1 LKLLNKIILII
12 IFTIGLYSIF
22 FMLSDFDIIAEKIT
36 KFNIEFLPL
45 IFSLII
51 IGWFVSF
58 LRWDTQLKNIGINIK
73 FKSSFSVFISGHSLL
88 FIPGSIG
95 FFIMAQILK
104 NKFNV
109 EKSKSSAVII
119 SDMLYTAIGLVILTL
134 IGGLFFEI
142 SFYIGIVSASGLIL
156 LFLIFKTQKT
166 LSWFV
171 KTFSKIKFISSRT
184 KNLEDSFE
192 VIKKSTSGKITIYCS
207 LLSVLFWL
215 IDACAAFF
223 IMYAYGISSLDILE
237 AITVYTSSILLGYIS
252 LIPLGTGVVEGSLI
266 IFLQNYGIE
275 LSVALT
281 APIIIRLFT
290 RWFSICVGF
299 FALKYNDGFKIL
311 KEL

>member
-1 LKLLNKIILII
+1 
-12 IFTIGLYSIF
+12 
-22 FMLSDFDIIAEKIT
+22 MLSDFDIIAEKIT

-58 LRWDTQLKNIGINIK
+58 LRWDALLKNIGVNIK

-88 FIPGSIG
+88 FIPGNIG

-109 EKSKSSAVII
+109 ARSKSSAVII
-119 SDMLYTAIGLVILTL
+119 SDMLYSAIGIVILTL

-142 SFYIGIVSASGLIL
+142 SFYIGIISGSGLIL
-156 LFLIFKTQKT
+156 LFLILKTQKT
-166 LSWFV
+166 LSWFI
-171 KTFSKIKFISSRT
+171 KTFSKIKFISIRI

-192 VIKKSTSGKITIYCS
+192 IIKKSTSGKITIYCS
-207 LLSVLFWL
+207 LLAVLFWL
-215 IDACAAFF
+215 IEACTAFF

-237 AITVYTSSILLGYIS
+237 AIPVYTSSILLGYIS
-252 LIPLGTGVVEGSLI
+252 LIPLGTGVVEGSLT
-266 IFLQNYGIE
+266 IFLQNHGIE
-275 LSVALT
+275 LSAALT

-299 FALKYNDGFKIL
+299 FALKYNDGIKIL

>member
-1 LKLLNKIILII
+1 
-12 IFTIGLYSIF
+12 
-22 FMLSDFDIIAEKIT
+22 MLSDFDIIAEKIT

-109 EKSKSSAVII
+109 ARSKSSAVII
-119 SDMLYTAIGLVILTL
+119 SDMFYTSIGIVILTL

-142 SFYIGIVSASGLIL
+142 SFYIGIISGSGLIL
-156 LFLIFKTQKT
+156 LFLILKTQKT

-171 KTFSKIKFISSRT
+171 KTFSKIKFISIRI

-192 VIKKSTSGKITIYCS
+192 IIKKSTSGKITIYCS
-207 LLSVLFWL
+207 LLAVLFWL
-215 IDACAAFF
+215 IEACTAFF

-237 AITVYTSSILLGYIS
+237 AIPVYTSSILLGYIS
-252 LIPLGTGVVEGSLI
+252 LIPLGTGVVEGSLT
-266 IFLQNYGIE
+266 IFLQNHGVE

-290 RWFSICVGF
+290 RWVSICVGF
-299 FALKYNDGFKIL
+299 LALKYNDGFKIL